1 MSGWAFAKLILNFNF
16 NLVERWDGYI
26 LNWSSHP
33 PIRESTAMTSKMKQR
48 TKNEELDELQDKLDE
63 PYELDELKCSSRM
76 LI

>member
-1 MSGWAFAKLILNFNF
+1 MVIFSIDPAT
-16 NLVERWDGYI
+16 
-26 LNWSSHP
+26 HP

-76 LI
+76 LIYDFI